1 MTYVFWLTSKS
12 IWEISILQQQQQQQQ
27 QKLTETSK
35 PKFSNIFCYFLIL
48 LYAAAAATVVAEK
61 KLKIS
66 EIKIVR
72 FPLSQNLHQ
81 HKLLDQSWVPPKLSG
96 FICAYHP
103 AAPGSSPK
111 HASHVKRTKRG
122 RVWPIEK
129 TSATYICHVKRTK
142 INKKRPGLAH

>member
-12 IWEISILQQQQQQQQ
+12 IWEISILQQRQQQQQ

-81 HKLLDQSWVPPKLSG
+81 DIPSQISLPRPK
-96 FICAYHP
+96 
-103 AAPGSSPK
+103 
-111 HASHVKRTKRG
+111 
-122 RVWPIEK
+122 
-129 TSATYICHVKRTK
+129 
-142 INKKRPGLAH
+142 